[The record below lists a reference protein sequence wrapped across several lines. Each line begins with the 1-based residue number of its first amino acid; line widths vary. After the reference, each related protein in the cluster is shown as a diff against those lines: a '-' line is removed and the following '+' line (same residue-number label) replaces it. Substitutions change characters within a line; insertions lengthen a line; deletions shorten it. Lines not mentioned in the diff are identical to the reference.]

1 MTAKRDI
8 WSKSNFFGSI
18 LQGYGMARQ
27 VNLRQVEAFKAV
39 IESGSVSR
47 AALMLHISQPAMSK
61 LIAHLEEDTGLSL
74 FDRVKGRLAPTE
86 RGMRLYKEIDRIF
99 AGVRQ
104 VENAVEAIR
113 REEQGQLLVGVM
125 PALSRS
131 FIQQATMGFLQQHP
145 NVFCS
150 VKSRSSEWIVD
161 WLVTRKLDVGLVSSR
176 IENPYVIAEPLTQ
189 HPLVCIM
196 PTDHPL
202 AARNVVEP
210 DDLDNVPFVSFDTE
224 TQAGQCIATMFD
236 TYNVRPNIVLVANVS
251 PTLCEFVAAGLGV
264 SLVHPLM
271 FSGLQDRLSIRRFEP
286 ALSYDFQLCRIRDS
300 RNAGLVDSFLQQAR
314 VTAARLS
321 YELLN
326 EA

>member
-1 MTAKRDI
+1 MSRR
-8 WSKSNFFGSI
+8 
-18 LQGYGMARQ
+18 L
-27 VNLRQVEAFKAV
+27 NLRQVEAFKAV

-47 AALMLHISQPAMSK
+47 AALMLNISQPAMSK

-74 FDRVKGRLAPTE
+74 FDRIKGRLAPTE

-104 VENAVEAIR
+104 VENAVDAIR

-131 FIQQATMGFLQQHP
+131 FIQQATMGFLQHHP

-150 VKSRSSEWIVD
+150 VKSRSSEWIVE
-161 WLVTRKLDVGLVSSR
+161 WLVTRKLDVGLVSFR
-176 IENPYVIAEPLTQ
+176 IDNPYVIAEPLTQ

-196 PTDHPL
+196 PTNHPL
-202 AARNVVEP
+202 AAKNVVEP
-210 DDLDNVPFVSFDTE
+210 NDLDNIPFVSFDPE
-224 TQAGQCIATMFD
+224 SQASQCITTMFK

-271 FSGLQDRLSIRRFEP
+271 FSGLQSRLSVRRFEP
-286 ALSYDFQLCRIRDS
+286 VVSFNFQLCRIRDS
-300 RNAGLVDSFLQQAR
+300 RNAGLVESFLREAR
-314 VTAARLS
+314 ATAARLS
-321 YELLN
+321 RELLN

>member
-1 MTAKRDI
+1 MTIKRDMS
-8 WSKSNFFGSI
+8 SKSNFFGFI
-18 LQGYGMARQ
+18 LQGYEMSRQ
-27 VNLRQVEAFKAV
+27 LNLRQVEAFKAV

-47 AALMLHISQPAMSK
+47 AALILNISQPAMSK
-61 LIAHLEEDTGLSL
+61 LIAHLEADTGLNL
-74 FDRVKGRLAPTE
+74 FDRIKGRLAPTE

-104 VENAVEAIR
+104 VENAVDAIR

-131 FIQQATMGFLQQHP
+131 FIQQATMGFLKHHP
-145 NVFCS
+145 SVFCS

-176 IENPYVIAEPLTQ
+176 IDNPYVIAEPLTQ
-189 HPLVCIM
+189 QPLVCIM
-196 PTDHPL
+196 PTNHPL
-202 AARNVVEP
+202 AAKNVVEP
-210 DDLDNVPFVSFDTE
+210 SDLDDIPFVSFDPE
-224 TQAGQCIATMFD
+224 SQAGQCITTMFK
-236 TYNVRPNIVLVANVS
+236 TYNVRPNIVLVANVA

-271 FSGLQDRLSIRRFEP
+271 FSGLQGRLFIRRFEP
-286 ALSYDFQLCRIRDS
+286 VVSYNLQLCRIRDS
-300 RNAGLVDSFLQQAR
+300 RNASLVESFLREAR
-314 VTAARLS
+314 ATAARLS
-321 YELLN
+321 RELLS